1 VGDGINDA
9 PALAAATVGIAM
21 GAAGTDVAL
30 ETADIVLMS
39 SDLRQVAYTVALS
52 RRTSRVIRQNLIFAV
67 GVITTLV
74 AATLLGHL
82 RLPLAVVGHEGSTV
96 LVVLNGLRLLAAA
109 PTAHTGSSASDTR
122 APLSGFSRPQRE

>member
-1 VGDGINDA
+1 
-9 PALAAATVGIAM
+9 M
-21 GAAGTDVAL
+21 AL

-52 RRTSRVIRQNLIFAV
+52 RRTSQVIRQNLIFAL

-74 AATLLGHL
+74 AAALLGHL

-96 LVVLNGLRLLAAA
+96 LVVLNGLRLLAAV
-109 PTAHTGSSASDTR
+109 PNTPRGSSSVSNLQ
-122 APLSGFSRPQRE
+122 APLSGFSRTQGE